1 MKSKKYS
8 WIVVAVSALFL
19 MYKYVLQVS
28 PSIMTDELMSEF
40 NISGAG
46 LGNLA
51 ATFFYS
57 YFVTQLFVGYL
68 LDRFSL
74 RYLAGLSIFV
84 SALGAYLFSSVHS
97 LHMAE
102 FARALMGVGA
112 AFATVAYMKNA
123 AIWFKANQ
131 FAFVG
136 GLLATAA
143 MLGAV
148 FGQAPLS
155 LFVVNWGWRNTLYFV
170 AIMGAVIAML
180 YLLVIRDQDKASVD
194 HVKLPSIKFKDVLAI
209 FKNPQ
214 NWVLTFYSGLAFA
227 PIAVFG
233 GLWGVP
239 FLKLS
244 HHLSQ
249 TMAAT
254 LTSGAFIGLAVG
266 GPVLG
271 YVSDRLGDRRKIMLI
286 GSLLSFISLLL
297 VIYWDSLSFIP
308 TLTLMFTFG
317 FGTGAFMLGFAVGRD
332 INPIAMAA
340 TIIGLI
346 NTGDAIFG
354 AVSEPLVGK
363 ILDLNWSGRL
373 INGARVFSLQD
384 YHFAL
389 LLLPLYL
396 CIALILI
403 LFIKDTTEKIN

>member
-8 WIVVAVSALFL
+8 WLVIFVSALFL

-40 NISGAG
+40 HISGAG

-68 LDRFSL
+68 LDRFSV
-74 RYLAGLSIFV
+74 RYLAGLSIFI
-84 SALGAYLFSSVHS
+84 SAFGTYIFSTVHS
-97 LHMAE
+97 LHLAE
-102 FARALMGVGA
+102 FGRALMGVGA

-131 FAFVG
+131 FAFIG

-155 LFVVNWGWRNTLYFV
+155 LFVVDLGWRSTLYLV
-170 AIMGAVIAML
+170 AILGAFISLL
-180 YLLVIRDQDKASVD
+180 YLLVVRDEDKSSVE
-194 HVKLPSIKFKDVLAI
+194 HIKLPSITYRDVFAI

-214 NWVLTFYSGLAFA
+214 NWILTFYSGLAFA

-244 HHLSQ
+244 HHLAQ

-254 LTSGAFIGLAVG
+254 LTSSAFIGLAVG

-271 YVSDRLGDRRKIMLI
+271 YISDRLGDRKKIMLM
-286 GSLLSFISLLL
+286 GSMLSFISLLL

-308 TLTLMFTFG
+308 TLVLMFVFG

-332 INPIAMAA
+332 INPVSMAA

-354 AVSEPLVGK
+354 AISEPLVGK
-363 ILDLNWSGRL
+363 ILDINWAGHL
-373 INGARVFSLQD
+373 HNGARVFSLHN
-384 YHFAL
+384 YHIAL
-389 LLLPLYL
+389 SLLPLYL
-396 CIALILI
+396 CIALVLI
-403 LFIKDTTEKIN
+403 LFIKDTVEKNN